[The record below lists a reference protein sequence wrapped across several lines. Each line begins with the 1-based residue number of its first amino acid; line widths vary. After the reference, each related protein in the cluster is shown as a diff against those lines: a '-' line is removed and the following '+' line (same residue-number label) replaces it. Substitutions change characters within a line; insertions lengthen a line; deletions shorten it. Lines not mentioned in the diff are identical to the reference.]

1 MKPQEFINAVKSGEM
16 DEKLRTVYVLDS
28 EVEKQKPR
36 YISLLEEF
44 IKLFGDDRDVI
55 ITSAPGRTEVC
66 GNHTDHNNG
75 KVMAASINLDAIAVC
90 AKSSDNRIRVK
101 SQGHA
106 MNEVNITKLLPD
118 EAEFGR
124 STAMV
129 RGVVAKIKDLGFEIG
144 GFDAVT
150 TSDVMGGSGLS
161 SSAAFEV
168 LLGTTVSY
176 LFNDGKISAVD
187 IAKVAQYSENVFF
200 GKPCGL
206 LDQMASSVGTF
217 VSIDFEST
225 EKPVIKKV
233 DYDFSTSGH
242 SLCIVDTGGN
252 HSDLTDDYA
261 AVRAEME
268 SVAAAM
274 GKNVLREISFED
286 FKKALPEIKD
296 KVNDRAIIRAF
307 HFYNEN
313 IRVVK
318 AVSALESGDFDA
330 FKQIIIDSGH
340 SSYMYNQNVFTPVNP
355 TEQKLS
361 VALCMS
367 EDILKGKGAWRV
379 HGGGFA
385 GTIQAFVPNDILDEY
400 KTAMESVFGEGNCH
414 VLIIRP
420 VGGTQVMYLCNCI
433 KERNMKN
440 ELCFF

>member
-118 EAEFGR
+118 ESEFGR

-225 EKPVIKKV
+225 EKPIIKKV

-313 IRVVK
+313 IRVET
-318 AVSALESGDFDA
+318 AVSALESGDFEA

-420 VGGTQVMYLCNCI
+420 VGGTRVM
-433 KERNMKN
+433 
-440 ELCFF
+440 

>member
-1 MKPQEFINAVKSGEM
+1 MKPQEFISAVKAGEM
-16 DEKLRTVYVLDS
+16 DEKLRAVYVLDS

-44 IKLFGDDRDVI
+44 IKLFGDDRDVM

-90 AKSSDNRIRVK
+90 AKSGDNRIRVK

-176 LFNDGKISAVD
+176 LFNDGKIGAVD

-233 DYDFSTSGH
+233 DYDFSKSGH

-268 SVAAAM
+268 SVAGAM
-274 GKNVLREISFED
+274 GKNVLREIAFED

-313 IRVVK
+313 IRVEK
-318 AVSALESGDFDA
+318 AVSALESGDFET

-340 SSYMYNQNVFTPVNP
+340 SSYMYNQNVFIPVNP

-361 VALCMS
+361 VALCMT
-367 EDILKGKGAWRV
+367 EDILKGRGAWRV

-400 KTAMESVFGEGNCH
+400 KAAMESVFGEGNCH

-420 VGGTQVMYLCNCI
+420 VGGTRVM
-433 KERNMKN
+433 
-440 ELCFF
+440 